1 MNDKIGNSIVKHQL
15 IINELK
21 QIKERVSKN
30 IDKKVKFCVHT
41 RTLFHSWEP
50 CTIKHKDYVNVS
62 SDTMY
67 VILDMAIAKEKERI
81 NKLIDMEIEFRTG
94 KLHVEKKK

>member
-30 IDKKVKFCVHT
+30 IDKKVK
-41 RTLFHSWEP
+41 
-50 CTIKHKDYVNVS
+50 
-62 SDTMY
+62 
-67 VILDMAIAKEKERI
+67 AKKFVQKSF
-81 NKLIDMEIEFRTG
+81 N
-94 KLHVEKKK
+94 